1 MGETL
6 IIPIIDIQK
15 DMKLAV
21 VEGIGTALWTKRKE
35 KMLEQ
40 YRKELEAELSA
51 VNELLKE
58 KI

>member
-1 MGETL
+1 MGKTL

-51 VNELLKE
+51 LNELLKE

>member
-1 MGETL
+1 MGETF

-35 KMLEQ
+35 KN
-40 YRKELEAELSA
+40 
-51 VNELLKE
+51 VGTV
-58 KI
+58 